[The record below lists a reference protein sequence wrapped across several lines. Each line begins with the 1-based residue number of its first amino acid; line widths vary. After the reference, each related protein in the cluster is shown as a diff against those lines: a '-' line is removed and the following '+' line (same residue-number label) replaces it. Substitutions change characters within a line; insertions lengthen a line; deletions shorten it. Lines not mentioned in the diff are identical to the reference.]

1 MIQNSPILELKWVGV
16 ASPAG
21 DYTLLSDISFTVSK
35 GDRLLITGASGAGKT
50 TILRLLNRLISPSR
64 GSIYLA
70 NQDYQNIPII
80 NLRQRVVLVPQEP
93 KLLGMT
99 IAQSLAYPLVLQ
111 QLKKTEIQRR
121 IDYWYR
127 ELNLEED
134 WLDRNELQLSLG
146 QRQIVSIVRALVMQP
161 EILVLDEPTSAL
173 DIGRASRLLE
183 ILVDLTNGGQTTV
196 IMVNHQLELA
206 KKFSSRVLY
215 LEKGRIKQNS
225 PAQDWDWQEL
235 QDNLIQENNKLAQQ
249 WED

>member
-1 MIQNSPILELKWVGV
+1 
-16 ASPAG
+16 
-21 DYTLLSDISFTVSK
+21 
-35 GDRLLITGASGAGKT
+35 
-50 TILRLLNRLISPSR
+50 
-64 GSIYLA
+64 
-70 NQDYQNIPII
+70 
-80 NLRQRVVLVPQEP
+80 
-93 KLLGMT
+93 MT